1 MKTNLFTKSLM
12 TIALSAIVAGCSQ
25 DEALNGFENQVSENE
40 LKIVVNDL
48 GFANDDTQSRVS
60 EVGYTT
66 TFTDG
71 DAIGIYI
78 IDENNAAVK
87 RNLKATKSGET
98 WTVNGLYY
106 YEGADYIAYFPYDEN
121 MSGADIKSDADIVT
135 YFDNKFTKDQ
145 SSVENYYACDLMTA
159 KVEAENVVA
168 NGTVAFNFSH
178 ARGMMEFVIPTYL
191 YKTSN
196 DEGAYTYSA
205 PLGLEIKIGE
215 EVYNPRSMGDC
226 VYRCIVKPS
235 TADATL
241 NFSGKFTDAKDNKP
255 VNFSKTGIELA
266 ANSCKTY
273 NVTYT
278 GAPSTT
284 PTVRPI
290 EVGDYLY
297 SDGSICPNNF
307 EPTSTG
313 CIGVIFSLAIN
324 GEKTLAG
331 NYCKHGYVLSLHNAV
346 GTATNLATIWDFKMW
361 SEAPA
366 SLSGIGLTEIAYT
379 DNQPVDGSLV
389 SDKDGYKYTEIF
401 KTQIKSDVTGKDY
414 YFKQAIEYYGA
425 DGNAT
430 EKYASPDFTSGW
442 FIPSVGQFM
451 DLVKNLGGDSDYDGT
466 NQNNGAYSNIKSALE
481 KVAGQVDS
489 DGGKSIFWTSNTSLD
504 GSSMKGYV
512 LELKSNKC
520 QIWTAGPTSTYR
532 IRPILAF

>member
-78 IDENNAAVK
+78 IDENNVAVK

-145 SSVENYYACDLMTA
+145 SSEANYYACDLMTA

-178 ARGMMEFVIPTYL
+178 ARGLMEFVIPTYL

-205 PLGLEIKIGE
+205 PLGLEIKIGD
-215 EVYNPRSMGDC
+215 EVYNPRSMGNC

-235 TADATL
+235 TADAAL
-241 NFSGKFTDAKDNKP
+241 SFSGKFTDAKDNKP
-255 VNFSKTGIELA
+255 VNFSKTDIELA

-278 GAPSTT
+278 NAPSTT

-313 CIGVIFSLAIN
+313 CIGVIFSTTTN
-324 GEKTLAG
+324 SEPTLAG
-331 NYCKHGYVLSLHNAV
+331 GACSHGYVLSLHNAT
-346 GTATNLATIWDFKMW
+346 GDASNLSSIWDYLMW
-361 SEAPA
+361 SQAPA
-366 SLSGIGLTEIAYT
+366 SFAELGLTEATDVTSLATDMNGYTYTNTIMTNIT
-379 DNQPVDGSLV
+379 DNGTNCL
-389 SDKDGYKYTEIF
+389 
-401 KTQIKSDVTGKDY
+401 
-414 YFKQAIEYYGA
+414 KQAILSYGA
-425 DGNAT
+425 GGNAT
-430 EKYASPDFTSGW
+430 AKYAAPSFTSGW
-442 FIPSVGQFM
+442 FVPSVGQYVE
-451 DLVKNLGGDSDYDGT
+451 LVKNLGGNTGFNGTQTTTGDEYDAINKVLAKVGGQIDSS
-466 NQNNGAYSNIKSALE
+466 NGRFK
-481 KVAGQVDS
+481 
-489 DGGKSIFWTSNTSLD
+489 FWSSNTSLK
-504 GSSMKGYV
+504 SEASTHAFL
-512 LELKSNKC
+512 LEIKSDKC
-520 QIWTAGPTSTYR
+520 EIWSAGGTTDKYAR